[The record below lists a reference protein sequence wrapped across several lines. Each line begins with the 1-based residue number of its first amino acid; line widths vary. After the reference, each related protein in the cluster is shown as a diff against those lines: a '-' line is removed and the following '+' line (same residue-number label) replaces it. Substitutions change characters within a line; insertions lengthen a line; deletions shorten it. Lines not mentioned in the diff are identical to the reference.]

1 MLNARPG
8 LEKWLAEK
16 VANGKFYEVAERPEV
31 VDLTEEEA
39 GAAEGAD
46 VGDVR
51 SDSDEDSGGDEYV
64 EEVAGGEENLS
75 EFYLAKARRFAKY
88 NKPKKMQG

>member
-31 VDLTEEEA
+31 VDIT
-39 GAAEGAD
+39 
-46 VGDVR
+46 VW
-51 SDSDEDSGGDEYV
+51 
-64 EEVAGGEENLS
+64 
-75 EFYLAKARRFAKY
+75 
-88 NKPKKMQG
+88 

>member
-31 VDLTEEEA
+31 VDITEEEA
-39 GAAEGAD
+39 GAALNGGVD
-46 VGDVR
+46 VDR
-51 SDSDEDSGGDEYV
+51 DEV
-64 EEVAGGEENLS
+64 MA
-75 EFYLAKARRFAKY
+75 
-88 NKPKKMQG
+88 